1 MSASFLFLTF
11 SRTLCRG
18 VVITETNRL
27 TALAETNEAERE
39 DVDAFLYQDEYFL
52 SLTKVPTGTVEIL
65 ISNVEVASDRESSRT
80 PDYRNF
86 DKRAQVYMNG
96 TESTTVV
103 FDSTNWT
110 DVVKILV
117 TAIGELGHD
126 HGNVLTTSILSEVI
140 FHRCHFER

>member
-1 MSASFLFLTF
+1 MHRCQPVSYSFLTF

-65 ISNVEVASDRESSRT
+65 ISNVEVASDR
-80 PDYRNF
+80 DRNF
-86 DKRAQVYMNG
+86 DKRAQVYVNG

-126 HGNVLTTSILSEVI
+126 HGNVLITSILSEVL